1 MVLDDD
7 RVPSTIEP
15 NIQNNRRIKLLNNSK
30 FFILVQRCEN
40 FEKYFE
46 TIDDSKHY
54 RC

>member
-30 FFILVQRCEN
+30 FFILVNDTRVKISRN
-40 FEKYFE
+40 
-46 TIDDSKHY
+46 ISK
-54 RC
+54 R